1 MSNTITLRSVYGKVK
16 KYYFQPLRMKN
27 GLFPSFV
34 KRVRMNPD
42 GYTEMILSEAEM
54 NSPERDYF
62 IPEDMIIYVEDGKSF
77 DLDNPYEKNLWE
89 AIKES
94 DLIAPERDA
103 KDAQGNY
110 LIDGNIRRYG
120 MAELYID
127 RPGVEAQRRVS
138 RIQLINKAYNY
149 VTDDNPAHRRVICK
163 LLGKSMDGIA
173 DADVQDYLYSK
184 AETNPNL
191 IIEIYTSSDQ
201 AMKLL
206 IIEARQKNVIK
217 NQSGI
222 FMYADTTLGMTD
234 EAMILFLK
242 DPKNK
247 AIYDSLKYEVYPEM
261 KALSRASKKDDKKD
275 QD

>member
-1 MSNTITLRSVYGKVK
+1 MNTITLRSVYGKVK
-16 KYYFQPLRMKN
+16 KYYFQPLRLKN
-27 GLFPSFV
+27 GMFPSFV
-34 KRVRMNPD
+34 KRVRVAAD
-42 GYTEMILSEAEM
+42 GSSEMILSEAEM

-62 IPEDMIIYVEDGKSF
+62 IPEDFIIQVEDGKTF
-77 DLDNPYEKNLWE
+77 NLDDPYEKNLWE
-89 AIKES
+89 AIKGS

-103 KDAQGNY
+103 RDEQGNF

-138 RIQLINKAYNY
+138 KIQLINKAYNY
-149 VTDDNPAHRRVICK
+149 VTDDSPAHRRIICK
-163 LLGKSMDGIA
+163 LLGKAMDHVA

-184 AETNPNL
+184 SETNPNL

-201 AMKLL
+201 ALKLL
-206 IIEARQKNVIK
+206 LIEARQKNIIK

-222 FMYADTTLGMTD
+222 FMYADTSLGMTD

-261 KALSRASKKDDKKD
+261 KVLSKSKKDDKKD

>member
-1 MSNTITLRSVYGKVK
+1 M
-16 KYYFQPLRMKN
+16 
-27 GLFPSFV
+27 
-34 KRVRMNPD
+34 
-42 GYTEMILSEAEM
+42 E
-54 NSPERDYF
+54 
-62 IPEDMIIYVEDGKSF
+62 
-77 DLDNPYEKNLWE
+77 
-89 AIKES
+89 
-94 DLIAPERDA
+94 
-103 KDAQGNY
+103 
-110 LIDGNIRRYG
+110 
-120 MAELYID
+120 
-127 RPGVEAQRRVS
+127 
-138 RIQLINKAYNY
+138 
-149 VTDDNPAHRRVICK
+149 
-163 LLGKSMDGIA
+163 GIA

-206 IIEARQKNVIK
+206 IIEARQKNVIR

-261 KALSRASKKDDKKD
+261 KALSKASKKDDKKD

>member
-1 MSNTITLRSVYGKVK
+1 
-16 KYYFQPLRMKN
+16 
-27 GLFPSFV
+27 
-34 KRVRMNPD
+34 
-42 GYTEMILSEAEM
+42 
-54 NSPERDYF
+54 
-62 IPEDMIIYVEDGKSF
+62 
-77 DLDNPYEKNLWE
+77 
-89 AIKES
+89 
-94 DLIAPERDA
+94 
-103 KDAQGNY
+103 
-110 LIDGNIRRYG
+110 

-149 VTDDNPAHRRVICK
+149 VTDDTPAHRRVICK
-163 LLGKSMDGIA
+163 LLGKSMDNIA

-222 FMYADTTLGMTD
+222 FMYADTALGMTD

-247 AIYDSLKYEVYPEM
+247 TIYDSLKYEVYPEM
-261 KALSRASKKDDKKD
+261 KALNKASKKDDKKD